1 MSVGTRAHGDSG
13 LLIGRSRTFRE
24 ALGKISRYAR
34 CSAPVLIEGETGTGK
49 ELAARALHA
58 KSDRRAG
65 PFVAINVG
73 ALPEALIVNELF
85 GHEQGAFTGAARR
98 CGGLVAQA
106 EGGTLFFDEIDSL
119 PVSVQ
124 ATLLRFLQEHEYRPL
139 GGGRTREAD
148 VRVVSACNGDMA
160 ALVRAHKFRED
171 LFYRINVLQL
181 RLPPL
186 RERLGDLEVLT
197 EHFLDLMQERY
208 GGPERRLEP
217 GARAAM
223 ARHAWPGNVR
233 ELENR
238 VHRAYLLARDARI
251 TEDDLDLP
259 KANGASVTEL
269 LDDAPFAV
277 AKARLVA
284 AFERDYIRAVLAKTE
299 GNLSAASRLAKKERR
314 AFARLVEK
322 HGIDRREFTHPSY

>member
-1 MSVGTRAHGDSG
+1 MSARRRAGNTSE
-13 LLIGRSRTFRE
+13 LLIGRSRAFRD

-58 KSDRRAG
+58 TSDRRAG
-65 PFVAINVG
+65 PFIAINVG

-85 GHEQGAFTGAARR
+85 GHEQGAFSGAASRR
-98 CGGLVAQA
+98 GGLVEQA
-106 EGGTLFFDEIDSL
+106 EGGTIFFDEIDSL
-119 PVSVQ
+119 PMSVQ

-139 GGGRTREAD
+139 GGGRSREAD
-148 VRVVSACNGDMA
+148 VRVVSACNADMA
-160 ALVRAHKFRED
+160 TLVRTQKFRED

-186 RERLGDLEVLT
+186 RERLADLTALT
-197 EHFLDLMQERY
+197 EHFLGQMQERY
-208 GGPERRLEP
+208 DGPDRRLEP
-217 GARAAM
+217 GAWAAM
-223 ARHAWPGNVR
+223 AQHAWPGNVR

-238 VHRAYLLARDARI
+238 IHRAYLLAREAGI
-251 TEDDLDLP
+251 TEEDLDLP
-259 KANGASVTEL
+259 NADGASTGEL
-269 LDDAPFAV
+269 LDDAPFAI

-284 AFERDYIRAVLAKTE
+284 EFERDYIRAVLAKTE
-299 GNLSAASRLAKKERR
+299 GNLSAASRLARKERR

-322 HGIDRREFTHPSY
+322 HGIDRREFTHSPC